1 MLFPPHPEACRD
13 RSKPVETEEGR
24 GEGFQR
30 GAARFTIAF
39 ASTPV
44 SAP

>member
-1 MLFPPHPEACRD
+1 MSLD
-13 RSKPVETEEGR
+13 RRVAALLAMTTPSHAVR
-24 GEGFQR
+24 QVHL

-44 SAP
+44 TAP